1 MNGKEIV
8 TMCAAII
15 KRQDLNEDLLLQ
27 FINQQRRHILRETYL
42 YRIQKWEIGLEPE
55 DGFVRTKGLKQA
67 RYVEWN
73 PDPEDNVKID
83 FNAEPNKFNGV
94 ETERKKKLFP
104 LNTIQEA
111 FEIYD
116 NVDVIGEPMYYVVM
130 QGGLKI
136 IPAPPI
142 GVINIFG
149 EWYPEDLSNSE
160 DSEDGLSKEIADIII
175 YYACAEY
182 FDFLMEPEKANLWRG
197 KGQALLQGYIHE
209 IKLQQTDDRPLFA
222 RDPFGNLNIG
232 HGWRRNVGFVYP
244 IDELTGGT
252 QTDTYTEPTV
262 HLEPTRPELVQ
273 QNGELLGQVQDLMNQ
288 IELLQQQL
296 QQSGSENQGGD

>member
-27 FINQQRRHILRETYL
+27 FINQQRRFILRNKYL
-42 YRIQKWEIGLEPE
+42 YRIQQWRIGLEPE

-73 PDPEDNVKID
+73 PKPEDNVILD
-83 FNAEPNKFNGV
+83 IETNGIG
-94 ETERKKKLFP
+94 ERKKKLFP

-116 NVDVIGEPMYYVVM
+116 NVDAIGEPMYYIVM

-142 GVINIFG
+142 GVINVFG
-149 EWYPEDLSNSE
+149 EWYPEDLTNDE
-160 DSEDGLSKEIADIII
+160 KSEDGLSKEIGDVVV
-175 YYACAEY
+175 YCACAEY
-182 FDFLMEPEKANLWRG
+182 FDFLNETDKANLWRT
-197 KGQALLQGYIHE
+197 KGQMLLEGYISE
-209 IKLQQTDDRPLFA
+209 IKRQMTDDRPLFS
-222 RDPFGNLNIG
+222 RDPFGNLYIG
-232 HGWRRNVGFVYP
+232 HGWRKNTGFVYNV
-244 IDELTGGT
+244 DELTGGT
-252 QTDTYTEPTV
+252 PTDEY
-262 HLEPTRPELVQ
+262 
-273 QNGELLGQVQDLMNQ
+273 ND
-288 IELLQQQL
+288 
-296 QQSGSENQGGD
+296 

>member
-27 FINQQRRHILRETYL
+27 FINQQRRFILRNKYL
-42 YRIQKWEIGLEPE
+42 YRIQQWRIGLEPE

-73 PDPEDNVKID
+73 PKPEDNVVLDID
-83 FNAEPNKFNGV
+83 TNGIG
-94 ETERKKKLFP
+94 ERKKKLFP

-116 NVDVIGEPMYYVVM
+116 NVDAIGEPMYYIVM

-142 GVINIFG
+142 GVINVFG
-149 EWYPEDLSNSE
+149 EWYPEDLTNNE
-160 DSEDGLSKEIADIII
+160 KSEDGLSKEIGDVVV
-175 YYACAEY
+175 YCACAEY
-182 FDFLMEPEKANLWRG
+182 FDFLNETDKANLWRT
-197 KGQALLQGYIHE
+197 KGQMLLEEYISE
-209 IKLQQTDDRPLFA
+209 IKRQMTDDRPLFA

-232 HGWRRNVGFVYP
+232 HGWRKNVGFVYP

-252 QTDTYTEPTV
+252 PTDEY
-262 HLEPTRPELVQ
+262 
-273 QNGELLGQVQDLMNQ
+273 ND
-288 IELLQQQL
+288 
-296 QQSGSENQGGD
+296 

>member
-27 FINQQRRHILRETYL
+27 FINQQRRFILRNKYL
-42 YRIQKWEIGLEPE
+42 YRIQQWRIGLEPE

-73 PDPEDNVKID
+73 PKPEDNVILD
-83 FNAEPNKFNGV
+83 IETNGIG
-94 ETERKKKLFP
+94 ERKKKLFP

-116 NVDVIGEPMYYVVM
+116 NVDAIGEPMYYIVM

-142 GVINIFG
+142 GVINVFG
-149 EWYPEDLSNSE
+149 EWYPEDLTNDE
-160 DSEDGLSKEIADIII
+160 KSEDGLSKEIGDVVV
-175 YYACAEY
+175 YCACAEY
-182 FDFLMEPEKANLWRG
+182 FDFLNETDKANLLRT
-197 KGQALLQGYIHE
+197 KGQMLLEEYIRE
-209 IKLQQTDDRPLFA
+209 IKRQMTDDRPLFS
-222 RDPFGNLNIG
+222 RDPFGNLYIG
-232 HGWRRNVGFVYP
+232 HGWRKNTGFVYNV
-244 IDELTGGT
+244 DELTGGT
-252 QTDTYTEPTV
+252 PTDEY
-262 HLEPTRPELVQ
+262 
-273 QNGELLGQVQDLMNQ
+273 ND
-288 IELLQQQL
+288 
-296 QQSGSENQGGD
+296 